1 MRAEIEKIVGAA
13 ALDER
18 AVRDLWP
25 LGLMEERDGAQR
37 PRVLVARPAGREQVT
52 AILRWAGAN
61 GVAVTPMGGGTG
73 VCGALAPRAGELV
86 LDMGGF
92 DRILNLDETNLVC
105 RCESGVNGLVLE
117 KHLNERGLTLGHFPS
132 SLPGTTVGGLLATRS
147 SGQESSRYGNVEDM
161 VLGLAVV
168 LPDGTFA
175 APRPGPRSAVGPALH
190 QLWLG
195 SEGALGVILGAELRV
210 HRLPELVVGR
220 GYAFGDLAAGL
231 EAMRAVMQ
239 SGIRPLVMRLYDP
252 DDTAFSGYDVPA
264 EACVLVVA
272 TAGLAE
278 VAKAEANA
286 VKRFAAG
293 ATDLGEEPWHRWESH
308 RFSLSAERL
317 KSLLDPPGAYV
328 DTIELAA
335 PWTALPELHARV
347 KSAIAIG
354 GLALCHFS
362 HAYAQGCCA
371 YFSFAGSADTEAE
384 ARAAYGR
391 AWEGAMTAALEL
403 GATISH
409 HHGTG
414 QVRARWVADEMG
426 GWMRVWRAVKGSLDP
441 NGTMNPRTLGG
452 MP

>member
-18 AVRDLWP
+18 EVRDMWP
-25 LGLMEERDGAQR
+25 LGLMEERDGKQR
-37 PRVLVARPAGREQVT
+37 PKVLVARPAGKDQVI

-61 GVAVTPMGGGTG
+61 SVVVTPMGGASG
-73 VCGALAPRAGELV
+73 VCGALAPHAGELV
-86 LDMGGF
+86 LDMGAF
-92 DRILNLDETNLVC
+92 DRILALDETNLTC
-105 RCESGVNGLVLE
+105 TCESGVNGLVLE

-132 SLPGTTVGGLLATRS
+132 SLPGTTLGGLIATRS
-147 SGQESSRYGNVEDM
+147 SGQESSRYGSVENM
-161 VLGLAVV
+161 VLSLAVV

-175 APRPGPRSAVGPALH
+175 APRPGPRTAVGPALH
-190 QLWLG
+190 ELWLG
-195 SEGALGVILGAELRV
+195 SEGSLGIVLGAVLRV
-210 HRLPELVVGR
+210 HRLPDLVVGR
-220 GYAFGDLAAGL
+220 GYSFSSLDAGL

-239 SGIRPLVMRLYDP
+239 SGIRPLVMRLYDAE
-252 DDTAFSGYDVPA
+252 DTAFSGYDVPA
-264 EACVLVVA
+264 GACVMVVA
-272 TAGLAE
+272 AAGVAE

-286 VKRFAAG
+286 IKRIADG
-293 ATDLGEEPWHRWESH
+293 AKDLGEEPWHHWETN

-317 KSLLDPPGAYV
+317 KALLEPPGSYV
-328 DTIELAA
+328 DTIEVAA
-335 PWTALPELHARV
+335 PWTALPKLHAQV

-362 HAYAQGCCA
+362 HAYEQGCCA
-371 YFSFAGSADTEAE
+371 YFSFGGAADTEAE

-391 AWEGAMTAALEL
+391 AWEGAMTSALEL

-426 GWMRVWRAVKGSLDP
+426 GWMRVWRAVKGALDP
-441 NGTMNPRTLGG
+441 NGTMNPRALGG
-452 MP
+452 TP